1 MDCLTCGTEL
11 TPSNATS
18 FRHAHDVG
26 KCAQVLLAQR
36 DRARALLVEVSNVWG
51 GFKTDFERF
60 IQWVR
65 WNLEGRPVY
74 RYNEKFD
81 MKFMLDRIKP

>member
-26 KCAQVLLAQR
+26 KCAQVLTVR
-36 DRARALLVEVSNVWG
+36 LLRWL
-51 GFKTDFERF
+51 

>member
-18 FRHAHDVG
+18 FRHLHDIG
-26 KCAQVLLAQR
+26 KCAQVLLVR
-36 DRARALLVEVSNVWG
+36 LLRWL
-51 GFKTDFERF
+51 

>member
-1 MDCLTCGTEL
+1 MDCLTCGRPHSKVKGVTV
-11 TPSNATS
+11 
-18 FRHAHDVG
+18 R
-26 KCAQVLLAQR
+26 LLR
-36 DRARALLVEVSNVWG
+36 WL
-51 GFKTDFERF
+51 

>member
-18 FRHAHDVG
+18 FRHVHDVG
-26 KCAQVLLAQR
+26 NCAQVLLAQR

-60 IQWVR
+60 QRMDV
-65 WNLEGRPVY
+65 L
-74 RYNEKFD
+74 
-81 MKFMLDRIKP
+81 LDKVHVEVGLAPRQPKSAPR